1 MDAIWWGLTYAY
13 SCETI
18 TTIKVRHI
26 NNLQKFLCVPL
37 VLVCI
42 CSKTP
47 SWITALSW
55 RTGLHN
61 SMKLWAM
68 LWRATQDRWVT
79 VERSDKMWSTGGENG
94 KPLQDTSLENSMNC
108 IERHEDVTLKDEPFR
123 LERVQYATGEEWS
136 TTNSS
141 RKNEAAG
148 PKQKQHSG
156 VDGSGDVSKIGC
168 FKE

>member
-1 MDAIWWGLTYAY
+1 
-13 SCETI
+13 
-18 TTIKVRHI
+18 
-26 NNLQKFLCVPL
+26 
-37 VLVCI
+37 
-42 CSKTP
+42 
-47 SWITALSW
+47 
-55 RTGLHN
+55 
-61 SMKLWAM
+61 
-68 LWRATQDRWVT
+68 
-79 VERSDKMWSTGGENG
+79 
-94 KPLQDTSLENSMNC
+94 MNC
-108 IERHEDVTLKDEPFR
+108 IERQEDVTLKDEPFR